1 MGNGFGEDVWGTSR
15 CELAE
20 ELSGGWG
27 GEYWVY
33 FGRLGEETS
42 IFEGYP
48 FPEVEYRLEIRS
60 EDGAHMVHNESLKS
74 AYESDLEIEHCGH
87 PSMRRK

>member
-1 MGNGFGEDVWGTSR
+1 MFGVRQDANWQKNYPVNG
-15 CELAE
+15 A
-20 ELSGGWG
+20 

-60 EDGAHMVHNESLKS
+60 EDGAHMVHDESLMS